1 MKKLKSRWE
10 AFLIRVAK
18 YILHDRN
25 VVRSPVVSRRD
36 NNEMWEMGWH
46 LEDIAGRIEDG
57 YNKSSNA
64 SLSGSDAAGGRS
76 AAGDS

>member
-1 MKKLKSRWE
+1 MKKLKTRWE

-25 VVRSPVVSRRD
+25 VTRSPVVSRRD
-36 NNEMWEMGWH
+36 NNEMWEIGWL

-57 YNKSSNA
+57 YNEPSNA
-64 SLSGSDAAGGRS
+64 EVSGAGTAS
-76 AAGDS
+76 AGLPG